1 MPLTVNSPVTAM
13 RGVGE
18 SRAAALASLGIVT
31 LADLLRHYPRGY
43 QCRGDVKTV
52 AQVTEL
58 VKSGGGE
65 LPVSMMLTVSA
76 EPSYRV
82 IRRGMAVLRFRAFD
96 ESGVCEITYFNQH
109 YLRDIFHTGGE
120 FRFFGRVTQEGR
132 TLKMTAPIF
141 EPCVPG
147 RELPAIVPV
156 YRLSAGLSQKIFASL
171 VSDAISAVVAH
182 IPETLPSDVMMRA
195 SLCTVGFAVRNIH
208 APADAECLAR
218 ARRRIVF
225 EEYFTLGLMMAAGQ
239 GQTDIPA
246 PRMELADIT
255 PLTAQLPYE
264 LTGAQKRAIAEIAR
278 DLAAGVRMNRML
290 LGDVGSGKTVVAAA
304 AAFIAAQNGYQ
315 TAIMAPTEILASQH
329 ARELK
334 PLLAACG
341 MSVVLLTGS
350 ATAAQKRR
358 LYAEIEAGADVVI
371 GTHALLSAG
380 VTFAKL
386 GLVIEDE
393 QHRFG
398 VSQRAALLEK
408 GEAVHILTMSA
419 TPIPR
424 SLSLVAYGGLAVS
437 RLDELPPGRQ
447 RVDTFIVNESYRPR
461 LNAFIRRQVEE
472 GHQVYIV
479 CPAVEE
485 NPEPKIK
492 RTEDPEELA
501 DLLFDGT
508 GMQEE
513 KPPLKAAVEYA
524 RELQETVFPDLI
536 VGFVH
541 GRLKTAVKEETMQAF
556 CRGEISILVSTTV
569 IEVGVNVPN
578 ATLMIVEN
586 AERFGLA
593 QLHQLRGR
601 VGRGQAKSY
610 CVLVSDSKSE
620 TARQRLDVLRRCYDG
635 YEIAEEDLA
644 IRGPGE
650 FIGNG
655 GSARQHGNMH
665 LPIPAGAG
673 DLQLLEEAMAEAKT
687 LLAEDS
693 ALSAPAHE
701 ILRKSVDEMRQNLTN
716 MMN

>member
-31 LADLLRHYPRGY
+31 VADLLRHYPRGY

-52 AQVTEL
+52 SRVTEL
-58 VKSGGGE
+58 LQSGGGE
-65 LPVSMMLTVSA
+65 MPVSMMLSVSA
-76 EPSYRV
+76 EPNYRV

-96 ESGVCEITYFNQH
+96 ETGVCEITYFNQN
-109 YLRDIFHTGGE
+109 YLKDIFHTGGE
-120 FRFFGRVTQEGR
+120 FRFFGRATLEGR

-147 RELPAIVPV
+147 RELPGIVPV
-156 YRLSAGLSQKIFASL
+156 YRLAAGLSQKILSGLMCDAL
-171 VSDAISAVVAH
+171 TAVSAQ
-182 IPETLPSDVMMRA
+182 IPETLPADVMAREA
-195 SLCTVGFAVRNIH
+195 LCTMGFAVRNLH
-208 APADAECLAR
+208 RPADAESLAR
-218 ARRRIVF
+218 ARRRVVF

-239 GQTDIPA
+239 GQTVIPA
-246 PRMELADIT
+246 PQMELADIT

-264 LTGAQKRAIAEIAR
+264 LTGAQKRAIGEIAR

-304 AAFIAAQNGYQ
+304 AAFIAAQNGFQ

-329 ARELK
+329 ARELT

-341 MSVVLLTGS
+341 LSVVLLTGS
-350 ATAAQKRR
+350 ATAAQKRK
-358 LYAEIEAGADVVI
+358 LYAEIEAGADVVV
-371 GTHALLSAG
+371 GTHALISAG

-398 VSQRAALLEK
+398 VGQRAALIDK
-408 GEAVHILTMSA
+408 GDAGHILTMSA

-437 RLDELPPGRQ
+437 RLDEMPPGRQ
-447 RVDTFIVNESYRPR
+447 RVDTFVVDESYRMR

-472 GHQVYIV
+472 GRQVYIV
-479 CPAVEE
+479 CPSVEE
-485 NPEPKIK
+485 NPEPKVK
-492 RTEDPEELA
+492 RTEDPEDLA

-508 GMQEE
+508 ETTEE
-513 KPPLKAAVEYA
+513 KTPLKAAVEYA
-524 RELQETVFPDLI
+524 KELQETVFPDLT

-541 GRLKTAVKEETMQAF
+541 GRLKTAAKEQTMQAF

-601 VGRGQAKSY
+601 VGRGSAKSY
-610 CVLVSDSKSE
+610 CVLVSDAKSD

-650 FIGNG
+650 FIGSG
-655 GSARQHGNMH
+655 GATRQHGNMD

-673 DLQLLEEAMAEAKT
+673 DVQLLADAMAAAKD
-687 LLAEDS
+687 LLSEDPT
-693 ALSAPAHE
+693 LSAPTHE
-701 ILRKSVDEMRQNLTN
+701 MLREAVDEMRRGMTN
-716 MMN
+716 KLN